1 MSLGFILTTAV
12 FIGSLT
18 SYFVNSSQRKAQLR
32 NQINAIKIHLNTID
46 MEKKEIKK
54 IMRYYQML
62 WSKKKGIREAE
73 DINLLPLPLRM
84 EICFDIN
91 FGLLQCSLLF
101 RDKPEP
107 FLRTVSLMMKHE
119 FLQAGEI
126 IYHQYVIKNKM
137 ICVAS
142 GAIEIL
148 SDEDNQSPI
157 ICFTAGTCLGESSLV
172 LTLPARATVRAAR
185 YTELQVH
192 TKFIYHKRDVY

>member
-1 MSLGFILTTAV
+1 MGLGFTLTTGV

-18 SYFVNSSQRKAQLR
+18 SYFVNVSQRKAQLR
-32 NQINAIKIHLNTID
+32 NQIKAIKIHLIAIN
-46 MEKKEIKK
+46 MERKEIKK

-62 WSKKKGIREAE
+62 WTKKKGVRDAE
-73 DINLLPLPLRM
+73 DISLLPLPLRM
-84 EICFDIN
+84 EICFDVN
-91 FGLLQCSLLF
+91 FGWLQCSLLF

-107 FLRTVSLMMKHE
+107 FLRMVSLMMQHE

-157 ICFTAGTCLGESSLV
+157 ISFTAGTCLGESSLV

-185 YTELQVH
+185 YTELQV
-192 TKFIYHKRDVY
+192 